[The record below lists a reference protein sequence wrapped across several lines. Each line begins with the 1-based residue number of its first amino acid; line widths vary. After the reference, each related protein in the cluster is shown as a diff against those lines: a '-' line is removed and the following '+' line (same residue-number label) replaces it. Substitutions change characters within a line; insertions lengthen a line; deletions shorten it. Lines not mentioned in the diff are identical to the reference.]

1 MTCPHQYLFLSWFL
15 AVIFAVPLSQAGLE
29 IWQGRRPQF
38 LDVFPRAPTQA
49 ALRAY
54 ERQLEDSSTWARAVR
69 PYVQSVWFNL
79 LGEAG
84 EKVIAGRDGWLFY
97 RPDVRHL
104 VEPSAGAEDPVA
116 AIAGFRDQ
124 LKSRGSELIGLPVPG
139 KPAIHPEK
147 LARRAGGGVRSPAL
161 DTIARLRAS
170 GIEVVNLFELFG
182 RKGGEPY
189 YLPRDTHWS
198 GRAARLAAET
208 VAHRIRE
215 LGWAGAGEVDY
226 KLRELRV
233 QRKSD
238 IARMIGLA
246 DTEEVLCEQ
255 VIRADNGELYRDDP
269 NSAVLVLGDSFLRI
283 YQTDEPRAAGFI
295 AHLAREL
302 RFPVTS
308 IVNDGGASTLVRQEL
323 SRRPELLGGKR
334 VVIWEFVERDIRH
347 GTEGWK
353 PVPLPQWG
361 RPFGLPQA
369 EAPAPL

>member
-1 MTCPHQYLFLSWFL
+1 MTRPHQLLFLSWFL

-29 IWQGRRPQF
+29 ISQGRRPQF
-38 LDVFPRAPTQA
+38 LDVFLRAPNQA
-49 ALRAY
+49 DLRAY
-54 ERQLEDSSTWARAVR
+54 ERQLEDSSVCARAVR
-69 PYVQSVWFNL
+69 PYVQSLWFNL

-97 RPDVRHL
+97 RPDVQYL
-104 VEPSAGAEDPVA
+104 IEPAGGAEDPVA

-124 LKSRGSELIGLPVPG
+124 LQRRGINLIVLPVPG

-147 LARRAGGGVRSPAL
+147 LTRRAAGGVRSPTL
-161 DTIARLRAS
+161 DAIGRLRAS

-182 RKGGEPY
+182 RKGGEPH

-198 GRAARLAAET
+198 GRAARLAGET
-208 VAHRIRE
+208 IARRIRE
-215 LGWAGAGEVDY
+215 LGWVGADDVDY

-233 QRKSD
+233 PRKSD
-238 IARMIGLA
+238 IARMIGLV
-246 DTEEVLCEQ
+246 DVEEAICEQ
-255 VIRADNGELYRDDP
+255 VVRADSGELYRDDP
-269 NSAVLVLGDSFLRI
+269 NSAVLVLGDSFLRM

-302 RFPVTS
+302 RFPVAS

-334 VVIWEFVERDIRH
+334 VVIWEFVERDLRY

-353 PVPLPQWG
+353 PVPLP
-361 RPFGLPQA
+361 
-369 EAPAPL
+369 